1 MLIVK
6 LLVFVHL
13 GLKGTMA
20 VHYFILCIALY
31 FKFFL
36 NDISREETGR
46 RGASLCGI
54 VTEHTHSALTEH
66 TSPGPTLN
74 EQPLAYGVLSG
85 GFRALH
91 KHQLAALPVTS

>member
-20 VHYFILCIALY
+20 VHYFIFCIALY

-46 RGASLCGI
+46 RGASSCGI
-54 VTEHTHSALTEH
+54 VTEH

-74 EQPLAYGVLSG
+74 EQPLAYSVLSG

-91 KHQLAALPVTS
+91 KHQLVALPVTS